1 MSTDPGQIVL
11 ASSSEFWDHG
21 VVVETCKREANW
33 VLSAC
38 AVLSISSRQ
47 LPQKIT
53 QTKVSSML
61 SKNVVPLPPNGERLA
76 GESVDNKE
84 NYSLQVSNADGYLC
98 RLQATCHFP
107 VAPATVYAIFV
118 NTGNLYFH

>member
-1 MSTDPGQIVL
+1 VAECVRPFRVGSYLRRSHRVFRPK
-11 ASSSEFWDHG
+11 F
-21 VVVETCKREANW
+21 
-33 VLSAC
+33 
-38 AVLSISSRQ
+38 
-47 LPQKIT
+47 
-53 QTKVSSML
+53 SSML
-61 SKNVVPLPPNGERLA
+61 SKDVVPLPPNGERLA

-118 NTGNLYFH
+118 NTGKNHFPEGCRSV